1 MKKITLGFFLLFTLV
16 NNLIIAQTP
25 DRWDTLYN
33 TTYIQP
39 DNYFSQCNNVV
50 RNGLLFLYGD
60 TINVNNPYYEHK
72 SYIAA
77 FNPTTSLLTPIAYNR
92 ASEDHGL
99 NGEATITTPT
109 ANVSFAFFGS
119 KVSSSIQTNSLT
131 LYKLNTLTQAV
142 TYEQI
147 AYPTAEYRN
156 GIRSL
161 CFFSPT
167 TNHDTL
173 LIFDDSLNLKTSIFK
188 KHYNQVGFSNTNNL
202 SIPFTNV
209 YSSFVFNNVLYV
221 SGYDNTTFQPELLTS
236 TNGMTFNY
244 NTSFATNVGNFKI
257 LFTEISNNILYI
269 AIDDGDGVYRIYKT
283 PDGINY
289 TLLAQ
294 SAGQITSL
302 KMHDNKL
309 WYSVT
314 STGRPTVRYLSAP
327 SFTTEITSVQDIGKQ
342 ESDPY
347 TFKLNKLNSELYFAG
362 NYILSFQAPPEYGTF
377 IYKFIPP
384 VANYTISNNS
394 QLCFGQPYTATNT
407 STSADSVRWIKD
419 NNFYAGIGNN
429 YTYGFSTIGS
439 HTIGIIAISGTQ
451 KDTLMTTVN
460 VYSVSLSI
468 TGPATACQVTP
479 FQVNASPVNTQGA
492 VTYTYH
498 QTPAATLTSTSPST
512 LISVPVAGAYAYY
525 AIAKD
530 VNGCQ
535 ATSNII
541 NLNVFSSKNISGV
554 VTETNSTIVAGDA
567 VLYRYEPV
575 LTKFDSVT
583 TQALNASGQY
593 TFNTVDSGTY
603 IIKCIPTNST
613 NLQVTYG
620 NSSISWLTAH
630 VINHGCVNTSTQ
642 NISVI
647 PIASFGVGTGV
658 LTGQVLQ
665 GPGYGQR
672 MNSNSSMIGPI
683 KGVIVKGGR
692 NPGGDIGVQARTNSQ
707 GQYTLSGLPDN
718 AANEDYFV
726 LVDIPGLDT
735 NTTYHRIITPS
746 NQVFANLDFTVDS
759 AKINPIGNF
768 VGVKEVKF
776 DDHKVRL
783 YPNPTNGQINI
794 DFELSEPSQVKV
806 EVLDILGRNVKT
818 ILPISYQNQ
827 NEVKVFANTE
837 GIPAGVYFVNIRID
851 HSQMAIKLIITD

>member
-1 MKKITLGFFLLFTLV
+1 MKKITLSFFLLFTLV

-33 TTYIQP
+33 TTAIQP

-60 TINVNNPYYEHK
+60 TINVYNSYYQHK

-77 FNPTTSLLTPIAYNR
+77 FNPTTSVLTPMAYNR
-92 ASEDHGL
+92 APEDHGL

-119 KVSSSIQTNSLT
+119 KLSSSIQTNSLT

-147 AYPTAEYRN
+147 AYPTPEYRN

-202 SIPFTNV
+202 SIPFTQV

-221 SGYDNTTFQPELLTS
+221 SGYDNSTFQPELLTS
-236 TNGMTFNY
+236 TNGVTFTY
-244 NTSFATNVGNFKI
+244 NTNFTSVVGNYKI
-257 LFTEISNNILYI
+257 VATDIFNNILYF
-269 AIDDGDGVYRIYKT
+269 AIDDGDGIYKIYET
-283 PDGINY
+283 PDGINFTQLY
-289 TLLAQ
+289 S
-294 SAGQITSL
+294 SAGLVTSL
-302 KMHDNKL
+302 KFYDNKI

-314 STGRPTVRYLSAP
+314 STGRPTVRYLTAP
-327 SFTTEITSVQDIGKQ
+327 SFTNEITSVQDIGKQ
-342 ESDPY
+342 DSDPY
-347 TFKLNKLNSELYFAG
+347 TFKLNRLNSELYFAG
-362 NYILSFQAPPEYGTF
+362 NYIHAFQAPNEFGTF

-384 VANYTISNNS
+384 VANITLNSN
-394 QLCFGQPYTATNT
+394 QLCLNSSYTATN
-407 STSADSVRWIKD
+407 SSLNADSVRWIKD
-419 NNFYAGIGNN
+419 NDFFAGTSNNF
-429 YTYGFSTIGS
+429 GFSFNTVGT
-439 HTIGIIAISGTQ
+439 HTLGIIAISGTQ
-451 KDTLMTTVN
+451 KDTLLISVN
-460 VYSVSLSI
+460 VYSVSLNI
-468 TGPATACQVTP
+468 NAPATACQVTP
-479 FQVNASPVNTQGA
+479 FQIQSTANNAQGTI
-492 VTYTYH
+492 TYTWT
-498 QTPAATLTSTSPST
+498 QIPAFVTPPTVGSPT
-512 LISVPVAGAYAYY
+512 VSVLNPGSYSYY
-525 AIAKD
+525 ATMAD
-530 VNGCQ
+530 VHGCS
-535 ATSNII
+535 AISNTVS
-541 NLNVFSSKNISGV
+541 LNVFSSKNISGV

-567 VLYRYEPV
+567 VLYRYEPI

-583 TQALNASGQY
+583 TQALNALGEY

-603 IIKCIPTNST
+603 IVKCIPTASN

-647 PIASFGVGTGV
+647 PIVSFGVGTGI
-658 LTGQVLQ
+658 LTGQITQ

-672 MNSNSSMIGPI
+672 TNGTSMVGPI

-692 NPGGDIGVQARTNSQ
+692 NPGGDIGAQSRTNAQ
-707 GQYTLSGLPDN
+707 GQYTLSGLPVN
-718 AANEDYFV
+718 AANENYFV

-735 NTTYHRIITPS
+735 NTTYHRIITAT
-746 NQVFANLDFTVDS
+746 NQQFDNLDFTVDS

-768 VGVKEVKF
+768 VGVKELSF
-776 DDHKVRL
+776 ADNKVRL
-783 YPNPTNGQINI
+783 YPNPTNGQINV
-794 DFELSEPSQVKV
+794 DFELASPSQVKV
-806 EVLDILGRNVKT
+806 EVVDILGRVVKT
-818 ILPISYQNQ
+818 ILPVSYYNQ
-827 NEVKVFANTE
+827 NEVKLSSNIDGV
-837 GIPAGVYFVNIRID
+837 PQGVYFVNIKID
-851 HSQMAIKLIITD
+851 HSQVSIKVIITD